1 MQPPRPGRDGVRV
14 ALVSSGS
21 GSRGGGE
28 IYLTFLA
35 EGLAAMGHQVQAL
48 VPDHGRMDEL
58 AGRLAQVAEVQRY
71 PFRATYDRK
80 LRPLGAW
87 LDRGQQRD
95 LAARF
100 ARLAPDLLHVN
111 QQVAED
117 GLDLVRAAAASGV
130 PWLSTIHVGR
140 SAEALGARLGSL
152 RDSVTARVLR
162 GASGDHIAVCAA
174 ARDQLADR
182 LGPGPRL
189 HVVHNGV
196 PVPDPADL
204 AAARAEAR
212 SDWGVAEGEVVVGTV
227 GRIEEQKDPVA
238 FVGHIAPVAAGTPL
252 RAVWVG
258 DGALRR
264 VLETCAA
271 VSGPLPLTIDGWR
284 ADAARRL
291 AGLDVFVLPSRFEGL
306 PLALLE
312 AMHAGLPVVARPTD
326 GVAEA
331 IRDGETGFLCA
342 SPGDWQTALG
352 KLTRDVG
359 LRAQMGAA
367 ARAEAAARFSTVAM
381 ARATAELYASIRARA
396 GATLPQTA

>member
-1 MQPPRPGRDGVRV
+1 MRV

-35 EGLAAMGHQVQAL
+35 EGLSALGHEVQAL

-58 AGRLAQVAEVQRY
+58 AGRLAHVAKVQRF
-71 PFRATYDRK
+71 PFRATYDRR

-87 LDRGQQRD
+87 LDRGQQQA
-95 LAARF
+95 LTARF
-100 ARLAPDLLHVN
+100 ARLAPDILHVN

-140 SAEALGARLGSL
+140 SAQALGARLGGL
-152 RDSVTARVLR
+152 RDRVTTNVLCGAR
-162 GASGDHIAVCAA
+162 GDHIAVCAA
-174 ARDQLADR
+174 AREQLAER
-182 LGPGPRL
+182 LGSGPRL

-196 PVPDPADL
+196 PKPTDL

-212 SDWGVAEGEVVVGTV
+212 ADWGAGDGEVVVGTV

-238 FVGHIAPVAAGTPL
+238 FVGHIAPVAAEAPV
-252 RAVWVG
+252 RAVWIG
-258 DGALRR
+258 DGSLRR
-264 VLETCAA
+264 VLETCAG
-271 VSGPLPLTIDGWR
+271 VSGPLPLVVDGWR
-284 ADAARRL
+284 RDASRRL

-312 AMHAGLPVVARPTD
+312 AMHAGLPVVASPTD

-342 SPGDWQTALG
+342 TPGEWQAALG
-352 KLTRDVG
+352 RLARDAD
-359 LRAQMGAA
+359 LRKRMGAA
-367 ARAEAAARFSTVAM
+367 AQAEAAARFSTDAM
-381 ARATAELYASIRARA
+381 ARATAQLYTETRARA
-396 GATLPQTA
+396 GAHTMPESA